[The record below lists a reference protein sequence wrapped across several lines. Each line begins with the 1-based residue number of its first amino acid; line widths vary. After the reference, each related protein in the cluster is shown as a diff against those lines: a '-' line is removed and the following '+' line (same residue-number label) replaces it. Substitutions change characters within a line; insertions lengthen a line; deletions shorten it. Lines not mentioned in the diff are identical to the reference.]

1 MDAGVRKEVD
11 GMGTSEIKYGDS
23 VCYIQHVNTGLW
35 LTYQAVDVK
44 SVRMGATQRKVRW
57 WGAPC
62 TARASQVCSAHTQG
76 RRGGHWGL

>member
-23 VCYIQHVNTGLW
+23 VCYIQHVSTGLW

-44 SVRMGATQRKVRW
+44 SVRMGAIQRKVR
-57 WGAPC
+57 GERNPISQSPL
-62 TARASQVCSAHTQG
+62 TAKIQKHKAK
-76 RRGGHWGL
+76 RGS